1 MAKKITLTKKATGRG
16 DDGHKIISVRMR
28 DELIEQLDAL
38 AQQTN
43 RSRNEVINLLLTSA
57 VSIVSIEEDS

>member
-1 MAKKITLTKKATGRG
+1 MAKKITLTKKVVGRG

-43 RSRNEVINLLLTSA
+43 RSRNEVINLLLASA